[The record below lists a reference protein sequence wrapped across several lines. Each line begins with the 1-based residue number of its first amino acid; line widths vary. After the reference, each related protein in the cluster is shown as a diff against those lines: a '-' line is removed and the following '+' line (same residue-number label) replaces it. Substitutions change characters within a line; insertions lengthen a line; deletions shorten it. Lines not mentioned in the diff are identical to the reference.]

1 MKWNKII
8 FWTATIIIFLFEGV
22 LPAFTSQTEPAKQ
35 GLRHL
40 GYPQYFGNALAVF
53 EVLGALALVIPPIP
67 KRIKELAYAGSAF
80 NFLFAGISQFCVD
93 GFGFSALLP
102 LIFLGILATS
112 YIFYHKINSTKTT
125 R

>member
-1 MKWNKII
+1 MKKNKII
-8 FWTATIIIFLFEGV
+8 FWTATIIIFIFEGV
-22 LPAFTSQTEPAKQ
+22 FPAFTSQTEPAKQ

-80 NFLFAGISQFCVD
+80 NFLFASISHLSVD
-93 GFGFSALLP
+93 GFGFSALFP
-102 LIFLGILATS
+102 LIILGILVTS
-112 YIFYHKINSTKTT
+112 YIYYQKINSTKAI
-125 R
+125 